1 MELARYIEALQS
13 DLAGIAAVGDEQTA
27 AAAGRLIEAIRAS
40 AGLRLLDVLTEATL
54 ELSGQLPSGHVEVRL
69 SGQDPS
75 LVYVE
80 EEETEAAPV
89 AAGEEGSTARISLR
103 LPEGLK
109 ASVEAAAAREGIS
122 VNTWLIRALTRSVSG
137 GPQRSGKRLTGF
149 AKS

>member
-1 MELARYIEALQS
+1 MELARYVEALQN

-40 AGLRLLDVLTEATL
+40 AGLRLLDALTDAAL

-69 SGQDPS
+69 TGQDPS
-75 LVYVE
+75 FVYVG
-80 EEETEAAPV
+80 EETEEAPV
-89 AAGEEGSTARISLR
+89 AADQEGATARISLR

-109 ASVEAAAAREGIS
+109 ASVEVAASREGVS
-122 VNTWLIRALTRSVSG
+122 VNTWLIRALSRSVSSG
-137 GPQRSGKRLTGF
+137 VSRPGKRLTGF

>member
-1 MELARYIEALQS
+1 MELSRYVEALQA

-40 AGLRLLDVLTEATL
+40 AGLRLLDVLTDAAL

-69 SGQDPS
+69 TGQDPA
-75 LVYVE
+75 LVYIE
-80 EEETEAAPV
+80 EEGEAAPV
-89 AAGEEGSTARISLR
+89 AAGDEGMTARISLR

-109 ASVEAAAAREGIS
+109 ASIDAAAAREGVS
-122 VNTWLIRALTRSVSG
+122 VNTWLVRALTRSLTG
-137 GPQRSGKRLTGF
+137 GTSRPGKRLTGF

>member
-1 MELARYIEALQS
+1 MELARYVEALQA

-40 AGLRLLDVLTEATL
+40 AGLRLLDALTDATL
-54 ELSGQLPSGHVEVRL
+54 ELSSQLPSGHVEVRL

-80 EEETEAAPV
+80 EEREAGPV
-89 AAGEEGSTARISLR
+89 SGEDEGMTARITLR
-103 LPEGLK
+103 LPDGLK
-109 ASVEAAAAREGIS
+109 VSLEAAAAREGVS
-122 VNTWLIRALTRSVSG
+122 LNTWLVRALSRSVSG
-137 GPQRSGKRLTGF
+137 DVTRSGKRLTGF

>member
-1 MELARYIEALQS
+1 MELARYVEALQN

-40 AGLRLLDVLTEATL
+40 AGLRLLDALTDAAL

-69 SGQDPS
+69 TGQDPS
-75 LVYVE
+75 LVYVGE
-80 EEETEAAPV
+80 EAEEASVTG
-89 AAGEEGSTARISLR
+89 GEEGATARISLR

-109 ASVEAAAAREGIS
+109 ASIEVAASREGVS
-122 VNTWLIRALTRSVSG
+122 VNTWLIRALSRSLSG
-137 GPQRSGKRLTGF
+137 GGTRSGKRLTGF